1 MRQVLGPAAAALL
14 LCTSATASA
23 GQPTG
28 SFHFDLPALD
38 LSSALR
44 SVAAR
49 TGMNLIAPSN
59 LVEGRQA
66 PSLHGDYSRD
76 GAFATL
82 LEGSGLKFRIERD
95 AVVIGVEVDRDAAR
109 AGREH
114 EAVESNRILVT
125 GTRIRGAPVASTV
138 IKLSQEQIRDR
149 GQATLADAIQSI
161 PQNFGGGQNPAIG
174 NNVPAASGVNVG
186 SAASVNLRGLG
197 SDATLTLINGH
208 RLSYSASRQA
218 IDISSI
224 PLGALE
230 RLEIVPDGASALY
243 GSDAVAGVVNVL
255 LRRDFQ
261 GIETSARL
269 GGSSGG
275 GDFEQRYGVTAGARW
290 GSGGIVATYE
300 FGRTTAIDG
309 KDRSFTADRPALTLL
324 PAIQNHSA
332 VVSGHQNLG
341 AQLSF
346 ELDSLFNDRVSS
358 SSYSLSPTGDILAS
372 GARFSY
378 HSRSFVLAPSLK
390 LRTRSDWN
398 LFLTGSYAQDHT
410 NYDVKSFFQG
420 SVFDFPGNC
429 YCNHAAS
436 AEIGADGT
444 LVTGPAGPVK
454 VAAGAGYRA
463 NKLVRFNGAGA
474 STNISKIQDSYYA
487 YGELSLPLVSPDQNI
502 GLINSLSLS
511 GAARFERYPGIGQVI
526 TPKLGLIYAPS
537 PDLAFKGSWGKSFRA
552 PTLYQQ
558 YQAIN
563 VVLARPGAFGGSG
576 FPASATALLLQGGNP
591 DLKPERA
598 TSWSASLDL
607 HPRAIDGARL
617 ELSYF
622 ATRYKDRV
630 VTPITFLSQALR
642 DPSYANRLTFAP
654 DPALLAA
661 VIAGATSFGNAAGVP
676 YDPSNVAVFIDDRNV
691 NAGFQKIEG
700 ADLLLS
706 YGASLGNLGQV
717 HASLDATYLK
727 SRQQLTALQPVVPL
741 AGILF
746 NPPHFRGRGDLSW
759 VRGALTLNAA
769 VTHSGGVEDRRRPTI
784 VHVHGMTSLDLTA
797 RLRSRAKEG
806 PLRGLDASVTVQ
818 NLLNSKPAAIATTL
832 LNDAPYDSTNYSP
845 VGRFIA
851 VSVAKRW

>member
-1 MRQVLGPAAAALL
+1 MRHILGPAAAALF
-14 LCTSATASA
+14 LCTSATALA
-23 GQPTG
+23 AAPTTIL
-28 SFHFDLPALD
+28 HFDLPPLD

-44 SVAAR
+44 AVATR
-49 TGMNLIAPSN
+49 TGMNLIAPST

-66 PSLHGDYSRD
+66 PVLHGDYSRE
-76 GAFATL
+76 GAFAKL
-82 LEGSGLKFRIERD
+82 LEGSGLKFRIEKN
-95 AVVIGVEVDRDAAR
+95 AVVIGVRDDSAA
-109 AGREH
+109 AQEGREPKP
-114 EAVESNRILVT
+114 VESDRILVT

-138 IKLSQEQIRDR
+138 LKLTQDQIRDH
-149 GQATLADAIQSI
+149 GQGTLADAVQSI

-174 NNVPAASGVNVG
+174 NNVPASSGVNVG

-218 IDISSI
+218 VDISSI
-224 PLGALE
+224 PLGAVD
-230 RLEIVPDGASALY
+230 RVEIVPDGASALY

-255 LRRDFQ
+255 LRRDFR

-275 GDFEQRYGVTAGARW
+275 GDFEQRYGMTAGAKW
-290 GSGGIVATYE
+290 NSGGIIATYE
-300 FGRTTAIDG
+300 FGRTTAIEG

-324 PAIQNHSA
+324 PAIRNHSA
-332 VVSGHQNLG
+332 IVSGHQSLG
-341 AQLSF
+341 PQLSF
-346 ELDSLFNDRVSS
+346 ELDGLFNDRVSS

-378 HSRSFVLAPSLK
+378 HSRSFVLAPTLK

-398 LFLTGSYAQDHT
+398 LFLTGSYATDHT
-410 NYDVKSFFQG
+410 YYDVKSFFRG

-429 YCNHAAS
+429 YCNQAAS
-436 AEIGADGT
+436 AEIGTDGT
-444 LVTGPAGPVK
+444 LFAGPAGPVK
-454 VAAGAGYRA
+454 LAAGAGYRR

-474 STNISKIQDSYYA
+474 STNISKAQDSYYA
-487 YGELSLPLVSPDQNI
+487 YGELNLPLVSPDQGI
-502 GLINSLSLS
+502 GLIDSLSLS
-511 GAARFERYPGIGQVI
+511 GAARFERYPGIGHVI

-563 VVLARPGAFGGSG
+563 VVLARPGTFGGSG
-576 FPASATALLLQGGNP
+576 FPPFATALLLQGGNP

-598 TSWSASLDL
+598 TSWSASVDL
-607 HPRAIDGARL
+607 HPRAIEGTRI

-630 VTPITFLSQALR
+630 VTPITFLSQALS
-642 DPSYANRLTFAP
+642 DPSYANRLTFNP
-654 DPALLAA
+654 DPALLTS

-676 YDPSNVAVFIDDRNV
+676 YNPSQVAVFIDDRNV

-706 YGASLGNLGQV
+706 YRAGLGSLGEMR
-717 HASLDATYLK
+717 ASLDATYLR

-746 NPPHFRGRGDLSW
+746 NPPHFRSRGDFSW
-759 VRGALTLNAA
+759 VRGPFTLNAGL
-769 VTHSGGVEDRRRPTI
+769 TYSGGVEDRRRPTV
-784 VHVHGMTSLDLTA
+784 VHVRGMTTLDLTA
-797 RLRSRAKEG
+797 RFRSKAEKG
-806 PLRGLDASVTVQ
+806 PLRGLDTSVTVQ

-832 LNDAPYDSTNYSP
+832 LYDAPYDSTNYSP

-851 VSVAKRW
+851 FSIIKRW